1 MEVYLEKTDEHK
13 TLSFKGT
20 VETLLEKLGLNPEE
34 ALVVRAHELLSL
46 DDHVYDTDKIRIL
59 SVISGG

>member
-13 TLSFKGT
+13 TISFKGT
-20 VETLLEKLGLNPEE
+20 AKELLEKLGINPEE
-34 ALVVRAHELLSL
+34 ALVVHAHELLSL
-46 DDHVYDTDKIRIL
+46 DDNVYDTDKIRIL

>member
-1 MEVYLEKTDEHK
+1 MEVYIEKTDEHRIVE
-13 TLSFKGT
+13 FKGT
-20 VETLLEKLGLNPEE
+20 AGGLLKHLSINPEE
-34 ALVVRAHELLSL
+34 ALVVRGHELLSP